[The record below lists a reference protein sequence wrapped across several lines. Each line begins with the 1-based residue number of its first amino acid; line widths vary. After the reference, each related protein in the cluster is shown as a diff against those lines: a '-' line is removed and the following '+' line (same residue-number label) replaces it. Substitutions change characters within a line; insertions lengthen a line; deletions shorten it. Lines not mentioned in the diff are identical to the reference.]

1 MLKSD
6 SILENSSFLA
16 GKLLVGRNSAR
27 SLAAQCGKAW
37 AIDVKTKT
45 VLTTLAALCP
55 LSQDL
60 IVD

>member
-6 SILENSSFLA
+6 SILKNSSLP
-16 GKLLVGRNSAR
+16 VGRNSAR